1 MLTVQQDWSCAR
13 PQQLTRSDFHDASL
27 SLTHAWCWFGGK
39 EQGEIISARTGLKAG
54 FWLEGGTRERSF
66 PGLLS
71 RPGNDRGTD
80 RNRRVSSPL
89 SPIYSLFLSPSG
101 RLYQKV
107 QHLLAEGGPPPAV
120 IKHRR
125 PGPKQPA
132 DGLPA
137 SEWPTVL

>member
-89 SPIYSLFLSPSG
+89 SPILYLFLEPSG
-101 RLYQKV
+101 KLYKKLQD
-107 QHLLAEGGPPPAV
+107 LLAEEEQAQRSTPPLLQ
-120 IKHRR
+120 HRR
-125 PGPKQPA
+125 PGPRNPA
-132 DGLPA
+132 DG
-137 SEWPTVL
+137 